1 MPWARGGR
9 AGPGPGLRRAL
20 LDVVSRSAIRRAL
33 PAVRVPARVIH
44 RRWNLYVAPEH
55 GRYLADRIPGARYVE
70 VEGADHVPYLGD
82 ATPILDEV
90 ERFLTGTRQP
100 AVPSD
105 RVLATILFGDIVR
118 STERVE

>member
-1 MPWARGGR
+1 MGR
-9 AGPGPGLRRAL
+9 ALS
-20 LDVVSRSAIRRAL
+20 DVVFRSDIRSVL
-33 PAVRVPARVIH
+33 PAVRVPPLVIH
-44 RRWNLYVAPEH
+44 RRWNLYVSPEH
-55 GRYLADRIPGARYVE
+55 GKYLADRIPGARYVE

-82 ATPILDEV
+82 AEPILSEV